1 MRNLIFIGLGTLAG
15 IGVKLLAPWPLKL
28 IIDYALVQAVLP
40 ESLTWVEALPGAGSA
55 RGLLAWLAAATVGLF
70 LAGRAVKIGSSYVQA
85 GTSSRMVYRLATDL
99 FQHLQNRSLI
109 FHGKQRVGDLVKRV
123 TGDCGCV
130 RELVMNVCLP
140 VITSLLTL
148 VSMFF
153 VMWQLSP
160 AVSILALSLA
170 LPLGLIVKLF
180 AGPLSERT
188 YRVQQLQGQLM
199 ALAEQ
204 TLTAIPMVK
213 AFGREEATNQRFR
226 GLAQQTIR
234 ANLRTLASQQQFN
247 VSTSTLATVATASVM
262 VVGGWS
268 VLQGSLT
275 VGSLLVLIAYF
286 HQLYSSVE
294 NLAYIGAGF
303 ASARAGARR
312 VFEVIGSDRNSV
324 HETPAARPLPVA
336 PHGPRG
342 HLRLEDVTFG
352 YEPDR
357 PVLRDVS
364 LEARPGEVVAL
375 VGPSGAGK
383 STLVS
388 LVARLYDP
396 WKGKVWFDGVD
407 LRDVQL
413 RDLRDSIAIVLQE
426 PFLFRMS
433 IAENIAYARPDAT
446 RHDIAA
452 AARAASADDFIQR
465 LPDGYD
471 TVIGERGVTLS
482 GGEKQ
487 RISIARAL
495 LKDPPL
501 LILDEPTSALDA
513 QTEAALVAAVARLM
527 HGRTTFVIAH
537 RLSTVRNA
545 DWIVCWT
552 MARSSRRGRRS
563 SSRLRKACTR
573 DWSSFSWPPPER
585 HARKTPCPHA
595 PCFQSAPPLRT
606 ARGCTRT
613 TVNCD
618 CFPTASPRSHDRF
631 LMTPPLKW

>member
-1 MRNLIFIGLGTLAG
+1 MKGWWWKLGRYALPEWRGLIFIGLGTLAG

-70 LAGRAVKIGSSYVQA
+70 LARRAVKIGSSYVQA

-286 HQLYSSVE
+286 RQLYSSVE

-324 HETPAARPLPVA
+324 HEAPAARPLPIA

-396 WKGKVWFDGVD
+396 WKGKISFDGVD
-407 LRDVQL
+407 LRDLQL
-413 RDLRDSIAIVLQE
+413 RDLRDSIAIVMQE

-446 RHDIAA
+446 RQEITA
-452 AARAASADDFIQR
+452 AARAAAADDFIQD
-465 LPDGYD
+465 LPEGYD
-471 TVIGERGVTLS
+471 TLVGERGVTLS

-495 LKDPPL
+495 LKDAPV

-513 QTEAALVAAVARLM
+513 QTEATLIAAVERLM
-527 HGRTTFVIAH
+527 RRRTTFVIAH
-537 RLSTVRNA
+537 RLSTVRRA
-545 DWIVCWT
+545 DQIVVLEHGRVVEAGT
-552 MARSSRRGRRS
+552 HEQLKTGNGMYARLRQFSSLDPERSSPS
-563 SSRLRKACTR
+563 TSL
-573 DWSSFSWPPPER
+573 
-585 HARKTPCPHA
+585 
-595 PCFQSAPPLRT
+595 PLR
-606 ARGCTRT
+606 
-613 TVNCD
+613 
-618 CFPTASPRSHDRF
+618 P
-631 LMTPPLKW
+631 

>member
-1 MRNLIFIGLGTLAG
+1 MKGWWWKLGRYALPEWRGLIFIGLGTLAG

-70 LAGRAVKIGSSYVQA
+70 LARRAVKIGSSYVQA

-275 VGSLLVLIAYF
+275 VGSLLVERQF
-286 HQLYSSVE
+286 HYS
-294 NLAYIGAGF
+294 LFAKWPIPLFGGALRCQRGGRHVGKAVHRSTHRRRARTAQRHRPRE
-303 ASARAGARR
+303 ASRPQETDARAGAAQ
-312 VFEVIGSDRNSV
+312 DRCG
-324 HETPAARPLPVA
+324 
-336 PHGPRG
+336 GPRA
-342 HLRLEDVTFG
+342 RV
-352 YEPDR
+352 DR
-357 PVLRDVS
+357 
-364 LEARPGEVVAL
+364 
-375 VGPSGAGK
+375 
-383 STLVS
+383 
-388 LVARLYDP
+388 
-396 WKGKVWFDGVD
+396 
-407 LRDVQL
+407 
-413 RDLRDSIAIVLQE
+413 
-426 PFLFRMS
+426 
-433 IAENIAYARPDAT
+433 
-446 RHDIAA
+446 
-452 AARAASADDFIQR
+452 
-465 LPDGYD
+465 
-471 TVIGERGVTLS
+471 
-482 GGEKQ
+482 
-487 RISIARAL
+487 
-495 LKDPPL
+495 
-501 LILDEPTSALDA
+501 
-513 QTEAALVAAVARLM
+513 
-527 HGRTTFVIAH
+527 
-537 RLSTVRNA
+537 
-545 DWIVCWT
+545 
-552 MARSSRRGRRS
+552 
-563 SSRLRKACTR
+563 
-573 DWSSFSWPPPER
+573 
-585 HARKTPCPHA
+585 
-595 PCFQSAPPLRT
+595 
-606 ARGCTRT
+606 
-613 TVNCD
+613 
-618 CFPTASPRSHDRF
+618 
-631 LMTPPLKW
+631 